1 MLASHVSWDSISY
14 PVAFLLGANMALSD
28 SELDQKLQEATDRNM
43 MFYDANSGDISKRLI
58 YLMFS
63 WTEDTL
69 RAILIPTDAYPDF
82 DWEKPVYGVDIVRD
96 RRLNQDRTEALL
108 KKHNITL
115 SNNKDQLV
123 LGLFGQS
130 AVLGMV

>member
-1 MLASHVSWDSISY
+1 MK
-14 PVAFLLGANMALSD
+14 LLD
-28 SELDQKLQEATDRNM
+28 YELDQKLKEASDRNM
-43 MFYDANSGDISKRLI
+43 IFYDENSSRDISKRLI

-96 RRLNQDRTEALL
+96 RRLNHDRTEALL

-123 LGLFGQS
+123 LGLFGKS

>member
-1 MLASHVSWDSISY
+1 MK
-14 PVAFLLGANMALSD
+14 LLD
-28 SELDQKLQEATDRNM
+28 YELDQKLKEASNRNM

>member
-1 MLASHVSWDSISY
+1 
-14 PVAFLLGANMALSD
+14 MALSD
-28 SELDQKLQEATDRNM
+28 SELDQKLKEASDRNLI
-43 MFYDANSGDISKRLI
+43 FYDANSGDISKRLI

-82 DWEKPVYGVDIVRD
+82 DWEKPLYGVDIVRD
-96 RRLNQDRTEALL
+96 RRLNHDRTEALL
-108 KKHNITL
+108 KKHSITL

-123 LGLFGQS
+123 LGLFGES

>member
-1 MLASHVSWDSISY
+1 MK
-14 PVAFLLGANMALSD
+14 LSD
-28 SELDQKLQEATDRNM
+28 SELDQKLQEATDRNV
-43 MFYDANSGDISKRLI
+43 MFYDKDSGDISKRLI

-82 DWEKPVYGVDIVRD
+82 DWEKPLYGVDIVRD
-96 RRLNQDRTEALL
+96 RRLNHDRTEALL

-123 LGLFGQS
+123 LGLFGKS

>member
-1 MLASHVSWDSISY
+1 MVSHVSWDSVPY

-28 SELDQKLQEATDRNM
+28 SELDQKLQEATDRNV
-43 MFYDANSGDISKRLI
+43 MFYDKNSGDISKRLI

-63 WTEDTL
+63 YTEDTL

-82 DWEKPVYGVDIVRD
+82 DWEKPLYGVDIVRD
-96 RRLNQDRTEALL
+96 RRLNQDCTEALL
-108 KKHNITL
+108 ERYGIGL
-115 SNNKDQLV
+115 SSSKSQLV
-123 LGLFGQS
+123 LGLFGES

>member
-1 MLASHVSWDSISY
+1 MASHVSWDSLSH

-28 SELDQKLQEATDRNM
+28 SELDQKLKEASDRNLI
-43 MFYDANSGDISKRLI
+43 FYDANSGDISKRLI

-82 DWEKPVYGVDIVRD
+82 DWEKPLYGVDIVRD

-123 LGLFGQS
+123 LGLFGES

>member
-1 MLASHVSWDSISY
+1 MVSHVSWDSVPY
-14 PVAFLLGANMALSD
+14 PVAFLLGASMKLLD
-28 SELDQKLQEATDRNM
+28 YELDQKLKEASDRNM

>member
-1 MLASHVSWDSISY
+1 MK
-14 PVAFLLGANMALSD
+14 LLD
-28 SELDQKLQEATDRNM
+28 YELDQKLQEATDRNV
-43 MFYDANSGDISKRLI
+43 MFYDKDSGDISKRLI

-63 WTEDTL
+63 YTEDTL

-96 RRLNQDRTEALL
+96 RRLNHDRTEALL

-115 SNNKDQLV
+115 RNDKDQLV
-123 LGLFGQS
+123 LGLFGES

>member
-1 MLASHVSWDSISY
+1 MASHVSWDSNTY
-14 PVAFLLGANMALSD
+14 PVAFLLGANMKLLD
-28 SELDQKLQEATDRNM
+28 YELDQKLKEASDRNM

>member
-1 MLASHVSWDSISY
+1 MDS
-14 PVAFLLGANMALSD
+14 VRTRLEKNMKLLD
-28 SELDQKLQEATDRNM
+28 YELDQKLQEATDRNV
-43 MFYDANSGDISKRLI
+43 MFYDKDSGDISKRLI

-63 WTEDTL
+63 YTEDTL

-108 KKHNITL
+108 KKFDITL
-115 SNNKDQLV
+115 WHDKSQLI
-123 LGLFGQS
+123 LGLFGES